1 MTFYGFSVNL
11 TVPVYMADHT
21 KVFVRGHIVNV
32 DGIVRYN
39 NSLAH
44 VAGALELLDK
54 NFVPTLEEA
63 RVAIQLQEI
72 FFAL

>member
-1 MTFYGFSVNL
+1 VG
-11 TVPVYMADHT
+11 
-21 KVFVRGHIVNV
+21 
-32 DGIVRYN
+32 YN

-44 VAGALELLDK
+44 VAGTLELLDK

-63 RVAIQLQEI
+63 RVAIELQEI